1 MASENE
7 IEINIQ
13 PFVATIANAAL
24 GNGTVAQPGVDFVAE
39 RGDKRLIVVAAAPKT
54 GSTFLANTLHRV
66 TGYPYFRLSSGY
78 GTNEH
83 DLYLP
88 ALCMINRYGCVSQL
102 HMKGTYHNAAHLNA
116 FGIKPV
122 ILVRQ
127 IDDIVVSLV
136 RDLRQKESLPGFG
149 IGQNGYSFLW
159 LDEETQ
165 GLTDPQLTDMVID
178 LAVPWFVN
186 FYVSWQRLCAKG
198 MVDAMWV
205 SYEDMMAD
213 KMGTLKRI
221 LRFVGFP
228 CDEDIDTGILEQK
241 YSTYRDGRSHH
252 GREVL
257 SEDQKQRIRRHFSY
271 YSGVDFGMYGI

>member
-13 PFVATIANAAL
+13 PFIETIANAAL
-24 GNGTVAQPGVDFVAE
+24 GNGTVSQSGGDFIAE
-39 RGDKRLIVVAAAPKT
+39 RGDKHLIVVAAVPKS

-88 ALCMINRYGCVSQL
+88 ALCMINPYGCVSQL
-102 HMKGTYHNAAHLNA
+102 HMKGSYHNAAHLHA

-127 IDDIVVSLV
+127 IDDIVASLV
-136 RDLRQKESLPGFG
+136 RDLRHKESLPGFG

-159 LDEETQ
+159 QDEETQ
-165 GLTDPQLTDMVID
+165 GLTDRQLTDMVID

-186 FYVSWQRLCAKG
+186 FYASWHRLCAKG
-198 MVDAMWV
+198 MVEAMWV
-205 SYEDMMAD
+205 TYEDMMAD
-213 KMGTLKRI
+213 KMGTLENI

-228 CDEDIDTGILEQK
+228 CSKGIDASILEVK
-241 YSTYRDGRSHH
+241 YSTYRDGRSHQ
-252 GREVL
+252 GREAL
-257 SEDQKQRIRRHFSY
+257 SEAQRQRIRRHFSY
-271 YSGVDFGMYGI
+271 YPGVDFGMYGI